1 MNAVRKMTENTSK
14 LNVKKLALIVIAIW
28 IILGLIF
35 GLYDLAISIAVVD
48 EASIWGNFGADYGEI
63 PGYALIVI
71 ALATLL
77 GSLFTNLKM
86 QKIPGYVGIVI
97 GVLFIL
103 FINDDK
109 YVNMGWSFIFAL
121 LIYIVITWNKDW
133 KHYRNIS
140 AVIALLA
147 VINPLLFVQIA
158 KILCGRVRFRN
169 LDPGYTNFTYWFL
182 PPGISGGGKS
192 FPSGH
197 TSMSF
202 MFIPLLIPLSKM
214 LTEKSGKKL
223 LTILLIILVIGWALY
238 VGVSRVI
245 IGAHYAS
252 DVLFSGGAASIIT
265 ILLYKWIYVKKANH
279 DNTK

>member
-1 MNAVRKMTENTSK
+1 MNTVRKMTDNTSK
-14 LNVKKLALIVIAIW
+14 LNVKKLILIVLVIW
-28 IILGLIF
+28 VVLSIIF

-48 EASIWGNFGADYGEI
+48 EASIWGNFGADYGEV
-63 PGYALIVI
+63 PGYALIII

-86 QKIPGYVGIVI
+86 QKIPGYGGIVV

-103 FINDDK
+103 FIDDEK
-109 YVNMGWSFIFAL
+109 YVNIGWSFILAL

-140 AVIALLA
+140 GVIALLA

-182 PPGISGGGKS
+182 PPGISGDGSS

-197 TSMSF
+197 AAMGW
-202 MFIPLLIPLSKM
+202 MFLPLLITVKDRKVKDPLK
-214 LTEKSGKKL
+214 
-223 LTILLIILVIGWALY
+223 IIISVLVIGWGLFVAL
-238 VGVSRVI
+238 SRVAV
-245 IGAHYAS
+245 GAHYAS
-252 DVLFSGGAASIIT
+252 DILFSTGAAT
-265 ILLYKWIYVKKANH
+265 IVTIFLYSRFYNKRE
-279 DNTK
+279 